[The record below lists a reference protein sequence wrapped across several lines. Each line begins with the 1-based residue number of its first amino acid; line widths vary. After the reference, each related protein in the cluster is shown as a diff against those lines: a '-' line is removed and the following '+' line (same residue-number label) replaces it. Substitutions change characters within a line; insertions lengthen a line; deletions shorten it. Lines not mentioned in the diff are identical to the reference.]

1 MDHTKYLYQY
11 LLDSAETEVLVYLKN
26 GQQIPTSIFGFF
38 KNEREKKPFI
48 HRWHFCNRNEDGIS
62 QNDIFGNPIGMLI
75 DQKEIA
81 QIVFKY
87 SNKSFQF

>member
-1 MDHTKYLYQY
+1 MDSKYPQVF
-11 LLDSAETEVLVYLKN
+11 SGFLKM
-26 GQQIPTSIFGFF
+26 
-38 KNEREKKPFI
+38 KERKSLSFI
-48 HRWHFCNRNEDGIS
+48 DGIFVTEMRTALS